1 MISQALEKLNAESE
15 DFKGNKGL
23 LSPIYSYLLSILNDE
38 LAALILQ
45 DGYTLTEMIS
55 FVIEKARKELDGK
68 SGALADDV
76 VYGFTTDYYHSSR
89 EQIDE
94 LIKKK
99 STAAPRTITAPVA
112 KDASA
117 DKKPEKEKKKT
128 TAKPKQQEEEQL
140 SLFDLIGGYAN
151 A

>member
-1 MISQALEKLNAESE
+1 MLSRALEKLNAESE

-45 DGYTLTEMIS
+45 DGYTLAEMIS

-76 VYGFTTDYYHSSR
+76 VYGFATDYYHSSR
-89 EQIDE
+89 EQIDG
-94 LIKKK
+94 LLKKK
-99 STAAPRTITAPVA
+99 STAAPKTITVPAA

-117 DKKPEKEKKKT
+117 DRKPEKEKKKT
-128 TAKPKQQEEEQL
+128 TAKTKQQEKEQL
-140 SLFDLIGGYAN
+140 SLFDLMGGYAN